1 MSKWKL
7 DNHTE
12 GKAYSLT
19 KDNMNRMI
27 ADIEVLVK
35 KVDILEEEL
44 QDAIGAC
51 VDIGLK
57 NSEYEYVFKLIAD
70 KMPERYKNPQRE
82 SNDEYYD

>member
-27 ADIEVLVK
+27 ADIEVLSR
-35 KVDILEEEL
+35 KVEILEDEL

-57 NSEYEYVFKLIAD
+57 NSEYEYIFKIISE
-70 KMPERYKNPQRE
+70 KMPKKFKNPQ
-82 SNDEYYD
+82 NDPNYPYCE